1 MPNSWELSDEK
12 KKEIEEKRLEMLANM
27 KKEQADKKDGTDDVD
42 TLDAREREITDENDE
57 NIR

>member
-1 MPNSWELSDEK
+1 MPNPWELSDEK

>member
-1 MPNSWELSDEK
+1 MPNPWELSDEK

-27 KKEQADKKDGTDDVD
+27 KKEQAVKKDGTDDVD
-42 TLDAREREITDENDE
+42 TLDSREREITDENDE